1 MNVNR
6 RGGLAAATMKN
17 ERIRPLENESIRH
30 DRQRRET
37 IMLEAVSRREFIKT
51 AATLATG
58 CPTLLAADS
67 ANATNPEQ
75 LVKTVADAVLRD
87 FRNTPRFNWGEG
99 VMLAGMMQA
108 YQLTRDRRYLN
119 FVTDFANHWH
129 RKGIGP
135 TLEKRGY
142 CGHWGPGLALLMLH
156 ETTGDQPSLDL
167 VNRINDFM
175 LHKAERTK
183 DGGLSHFNG
192 KPQLWVDTL
201 DMCCPVLSHAARVTN
216 QLKLQQEAIRQLE
229 IFAKHLRDPA
239 TGLFYHMWDQQ
250 TGKHTPE
257 FWARGNGW
265 VCMSYTEVLMNE
277 KPDSPARTRLTEPFA
292 KLLAAVAGLQDKTT
306 GLWHTVLDAPDT
318 YREASATAM
327 FLYAMS
333 QCRNRSLIEIPYHN
347 TMARAWAGLART
359 VDSKGR
365 VTQVSAGTGPSDKA
379 GYIAVKRGT
388 YTWGTGAFLLAA
400 VAYQETKLKRNS

>member
-1 MNVNR
+1 
-6 RGGLAAATMKN
+6 
-17 ERIRPLENESIRH
+17 
-30 DRQRRET
+30 
-37 IMLEAVSRREFIKT
+37 MLEAVSRREFIKT
-51 AATLATG
+51 AATLTTG
-58 CPTLLAADS
+58 CPPLLAADP
-67 ANATNPEQ
+67 ANAANPKQ

-87 FRNTPRFNWGEG
+87 FPKPPRFDWGEG

-108 YQLTRDRRYLN
+108 YQLIRDRRYLN
-119 FVTDFANHWH
+119 FVGDFANHWH
-129 RKGIGP
+129 KKGIGP

-156 ETTGDQPSLDL
+156 ETTGHKPALDL

-175 LHKAERTK
+175 LHKAERTG

-201 DMCCPVLSHAARVTN
+201 HMCCPILSHSARITN
-216 QLKLQQEAIRQLE
+216 RPKLQQEAVRQLE

-250 TGKHTPE
+250 TARHTPE

-265 VCMSYTEVLMNE
+265 VAMSYAEVLINE
-277 KPDSPARTRLTEPFA
+277 EAGSPTRARLTKPLA
-292 KLLAAVAGLQDKTT
+292 KLLATVAALQDKTT
-306 GLWHTVLDAPDT
+306 GLWHTILDAPDT
-318 YREASATAM
+318 YLEASASGM
-327 FLYAMS
+327 FLYAMA
-333 QCRNRSLIEIPYHN
+333 QCRNGGLIDIPYHDA
-347 TMARAWAGLART
+347 MAKAWEGLAET
-359 VDSKGR
+359 VDPEGS

-379 GYIAVKRGT
+379 GYIARKRGT

-400 VAYQETKLKRNS
+400 AAHQRAKP